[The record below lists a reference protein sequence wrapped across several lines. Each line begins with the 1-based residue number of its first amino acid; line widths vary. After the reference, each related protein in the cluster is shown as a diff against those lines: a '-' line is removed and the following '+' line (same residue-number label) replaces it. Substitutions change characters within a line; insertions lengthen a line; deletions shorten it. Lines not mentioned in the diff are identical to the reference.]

1 MSGEDAAVTIKTRT
15 LVGGPMT
22 EQWSMSGD
30 QGLLWNRGSLPLN
43 SGDTFQVR
51 IKTWSRRFS
60 GNQRK
65 GPILPSL
72 FSMTKKNQ

>member
-1 MSGEDAAVTIKTRT
+1 MSGEDATITIKTRT

-22 EQWSMSGD
+22 EKWSMSGD

-51 IKTWSRRFS
+51 KKDQYTGTRF
-60 GNQRK
+60 
-65 GPILPSL
+65 
-72 FSMTKKNQ
+72 TKPFFNDK